1 MTAKPV
7 ASPVPDQSTTPREK
21 LNTAEPHSGQN
32 TTTGLSLNQA
42 SSDTRGANRSVQLWF
57 HRLGMLIFVSICAV
71 VGVVLVILPWRPE
84 WTDNHLLLSYPALR
98 MFVTN
103 SFVRGLCS
111 GLGALDI
118 WIGFSQAITYH
129 EENRA

>member
-7 ASPVPDQSTTPREK
+7 ASPLPEHTPAGENASVAVPYGEHTTTPGSA
-21 LNTAEPHSGQN
+21 LGSTDVPAGMLP
-32 TTTGLSLNQA
+32 
-42 SSDTRGANRSVQLWF
+42 RSNVQLWF
-57 HRLGMLIFVSICAV
+57 HRLGMLVFVSICAV

-98 MFVTN
+98 MFVMN

-118 WIGFSQAITYH
+118 WIGFSQAITYR
-129 EENRA
+129 EESRV

>member
-1 MTAKPV
+1 MTGTPDTPELREP
-7 ASPVPDQSTTPREK
+7 ASTPTGTIPAAEISRRHGGAVLHEGSEKSAGARQS
-21 LNTAEPHSGQN
+21 
-32 TTTGLSLNQA
+32 GLAIWL
-42 SSDTRGANRSVQLWF
+42 
-57 HRLGMLIFVSICAV
+57 HRVGMLIFVSICAV

-84 WTDNHLLLSYPALR
+84 WTDNHLLLSYPGLR
-98 MFVTN
+98 TFVTN

-129 EENRA
+129 EESRA

>member
-1 MTAKPV
+1 MTAKPI
-7 ASPVPDQSTTPREK
+7 ASPLPENTPAGENAPVAVPSGEHTTTPGS
-21 LNTAEPHSGQN
+21 ASGM
-32 TTTGLSLNQA
+32 LP
-42 SSDTRGANRSVQLWF
+42 RSNVQLWF
-57 HRLGMLIFVSICAV
+57 HRLGMLVFVSICAV

-98 MFVTN
+98 MFVMN

-118 WIGFSQAITYH
+118 WIGFSQAITYR
-129 EENRA
+129 EESRV